1 MASTQTM
8 MLRARKAK
16 AQHAKFRIDEKIFLD
31 CLLALSHKLVELN
44 PEQDY
49 AQTDNTLFAAKHMI
63 EKDKL
68 TRTDLEQIIKFRE
81 TFEQALTKK
90 YGVTLSLGLSAFTQN
105 QEDALKSQAVPQHL
119 RVLSGLLDTLIA
131 TLAFRT
137 GTIKFH
143 NMKLG

>member
-8 MLRARKAK
+8 MLRAKARKTK
-16 AQHAKFRIDEKIFLD
+16 AQQPKFRINEKTFLD
-31 CLLALSHKLVELN
+31 CLLAISHKLVQHT

-49 AQTDNTLFAAKHMI
+49 GETDNTLFTAKHMI

-90 YGVTLSLGLSAFTQN
+90 YGVKLSVGLSAFCQD
-105 QEDALKSQAVPQHL
+105 QESALKSAAVPQHL

-137 GTIKFH
+137 GAIQFH
-143 NMKLG
+143 NIG